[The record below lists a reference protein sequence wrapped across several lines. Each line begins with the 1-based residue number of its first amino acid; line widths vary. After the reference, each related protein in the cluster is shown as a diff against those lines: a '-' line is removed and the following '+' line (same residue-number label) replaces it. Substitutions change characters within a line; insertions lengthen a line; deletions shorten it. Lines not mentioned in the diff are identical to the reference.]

1 MSSSFL
7 HVMENNALII
17 LSLVKNADIVNFD
30 VDDGT
35 VITYTRNDLV
45 NSHKDDFGN
54 NLEEITK
61 DKSSIENFIKMFKKQ
76 YKLKMI
82 H

>member
-1 MSSSFL
+1 
-7 HVMENNALII
+7 MENNALII

-76 YKLKMI
+76 YKLKSTYY
-82 H
+82 